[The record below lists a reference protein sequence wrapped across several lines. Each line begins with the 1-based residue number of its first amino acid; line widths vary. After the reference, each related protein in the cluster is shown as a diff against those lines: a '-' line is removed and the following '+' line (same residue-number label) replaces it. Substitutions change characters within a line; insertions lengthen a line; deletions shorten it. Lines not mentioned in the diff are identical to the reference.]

1 MKEATVILMMA
12 MATFGQAQTFVNYG
26 ANLDSIGQVFLIR
39 QITTRT
45 GDTTE
50 TRAVSVK
57 FKRADEAVPTL
68 EEMETAVRTDSIEIE
83 RLRRQNN
90 VNLGQLAEIRKAL
103 KLYSTPTKAQQPE
116 ETELE
121 RLRRENA
128 ELKKKKN

>member
-12 MATFGQAQTFVNYG
+12 MAALCHGQTFVNYG
-26 ANLDSIGQVFLIR
+26 ANLDSTGQVYLIR

-57 FKRADEAVPTL
+57 FKKSEEAIPTL
-68 EEMETAVRTDSIEIE
+68 EEMETAVRNDSIEIE
-83 RLRRQNN
+83 RLKRQNN
-90 VNLGQLAEIRKAL
+90 INLGQLAEIRKAIRLHSSPL
-103 KLYSTPTKAQQPE
+103 KSEQPA